1 MAASANRIKLEVFGR
16 TTNLPP
22 DDGVSAAIDQ
32 AQERVNMI
40 RKWYADATGASGGAS
55 ESETTV
61 GDDDTSD
68 TRWEEL
74 TELEAIAILIRRF
87 RSPQDAAIYKA
98 TQIDPFMLEI
108 ANTYSADWGSAFGE
122 TNSITPGNLRKSVIA
137 SLIRKKDPV
146 FPPLSEVDRAI
157 QEEFIILWEAR
168 KWRFRRRP
176 LWLKIKTDGS
186 MTSAYDDIT
195 FDGIASKIIFVK
207 DTATKVVT
215 HCEWK
220 DSTRFAELMSRYAN
234 ATDSTGV
241 PQYFFLVPEGDQE
254 VIQFLPE
261 PDEEYDAFATIYI
274 GAPTLGSSNNSDT
287 GLKKL
292 PSSFRMHLRDRIISR
307 VMHEY
312 SKNGPEA
319 NRFANKVEKDYL
331 SLLAEFDD
339 TGSNEWNASH
349 WQRGKWSG
357 TFRSGRGKYIGG
369 YG

>member
-1 MAASANRIKLEVFGR
+1 MAVISESRIQLEVFGR
-16 TTNLPP
+16 TSNLPP
-22 DDGVSAAIDQ
+22 NDGVSDAVTQ
-32 AQERVNMI
+32 AEERVNMI
-40 RKWYADATGASGGAS
+40 RKWYADATGIS
-55 ESETTV
+55 EDTGLE
-61 GDDDTSD
+61 GDAKDD
-68 TRWEEL
+68 RWVEL

-87 RSPQDAAIYKA
+87 RSPQDAAIYKS
-98 TQIDPFMLEI
+98 TQIDPFMQEI
-108 ANTYSADWGSAFGE
+108 AATYSADWGSAFGD
-122 TNSITPGNLRKSVIA
+122 TNSITPGNLRKSVIS

-186 MTSAYDDIT
+186 MTSAFDDIT
-195 FDGIASKIIFVK
+195 FDGIASKVIHVK
-207 DTATKVVT
+207 DTSTKVVT
-215 HCEWK
+215 TCEWK
-220 DSTRFAELMSRYAN
+220 DSTKFAELMAKYAN
-234 ATDSTGV
+234 ATDAQGT
-241 PQYFFLVPEGDQE
+241 PRFFFLIPEGDQE
-254 VIQFLPE
+254 IIQFLPE

-274 GAPTLGSSNNSDT
+274 GSPALGSSNDSET

-292 PSSFRMHLRDRIISR
+292 PASFRMHLRDRIISR

-331 SLLAEFDD
+331 TLLAEFDD
-339 TGSNEWNASH
+339 TGSNEWNASYYDS
-349 WQRGKWSG
+349 GKYAG
-357 TFRSGRGKYIGG
+357 GFRSGRGKYLGG

>member
-1 MAASANRIKLEVFGR
+1 MAASEERVQLEVFGR
-16 TTNLPP
+16 TDNLPP
-22 DDGVSAAIDQ
+22 DNGVSHALVQ

-40 RKWYADATGASGGAS
+40 RKWYADATGASTINAAESTGGDSDSA
-55 ESETTV
+55 
-61 GDDDTSD
+61 D

-87 RSPQDAAIYKA
+87 RSPQDAAIYKS
-98 TQIDPFMLEI
+98 TQIDPFMQEI
-108 ANTYSADWGSAFGE
+108 AATYSADWGSAFGD
-122 TNSITPGNLRKSVIA
+122 TNTITPGNLRKSVIS

-176 LWLKIKTDGS
+176 LWMKINVDGS
-186 MTSAYDDIT
+186 MTTAFDDIS

-207 DTATKVVT
+207 DTSTKVVT
-215 HCEWK
+215 KCEWK
-220 DSTRFAELMSRYAN
+220 DSTKFAQLMAN
-234 ATDSTGV
+234 FAGETDATGS
-241 PQYFFLVPEGDQE
+241 PRYFFLIPEGDQE

-261 PDEEYDAFATIYI
+261 PDEVYDAFATIYI
-274 GAPTLGSSNNSDT
+274 GAPTLGASNDSDT

-292 PSSFRMHLRDRIISR
+292 PASFRMHLRDRIISR

-331 SLLAEFDD
+331 TLLAEFDD
-339 TGSNEWNASH
+339 QGSNEWNASYYNT
-349 WQRGKWSG
+349 GKWAGS
-357 TFRSGRGKYIGG
+357 FRSGKGRFLGG